1 MSADPAHAEH
11 TLDHLRRVG
20 RHNVEQLVAAA
31 TLLVDHI
38 RNDGLVF
45 TAGAGHSLAGVME
58 SFYRAGGLAAVH
70 PLYHPELLPLHGA
83 TSSSGA
89 ERRSGFAR
97 EVLDEAGFRHV
108 DDLLVVF
115 SNSGINPYPVE
126 LARTVREAGAPVIAL
141 TSPAASATAPRR
153 AGSTLAEQADIVL
166 DTLVPPGD
174 SSYPVTAPVTAPLSS
189 LTNTHLWNLLLV
201 QAHEIA
207 EVDGIE
213 LPVWCSA
220 NVHDG
225 DEANA
230 NNLARYEPRIPG
242 LR

>member
-1 MSADPAHAEH
+1 MPADPAHAEY
-11 TLDHLRRVG
+11 TLDHLRRAG
-20 RHNVEQLVAAA
+20 QHNAEQLTAAA
-31 TLLVDHI
+31 SLLVDRI

-83 TSSSGA
+83 TASSGA

-97 EVLDEAGFRHV
+97 EVLGEAGFRHA

-126 LARTVREAGAPVIAL
+126 LAKTAREAGAPVIAL

-153 AGSTLAEQADIVL
+153 TGSTLAEQADIVL

-174 SSYPVTAPVTAPLSS
+174 SSYPATAPVTAPLSS
-189 LTNTHLWNLLLV
+189 LANAHLWNLLLV

-207 EVDGIE
+207 EADRME

-220 NVHDG
+220 NVHGG

-230 NNLARYEPRIPG
+230 DNLQRYGPRVPG